1 MKKIKSKK
9 SNFKNKLVDLI
20 KEVKKNPMGVVLDFF
35 KQIKLYVTTNVFFC
49 LFVLFN
55 LINGVMIR
63 YFSIGTTE
71 TLFAFQPFM
80 ADLAVVIALG
90 ALGYLMRHKIRVV
103 YWYFITLLC
112 TLVCIVNSVY
122 YTFYSSYA
130 SVSLLSIAKYGDA
143 VSDAIWDIIKF
154 KDISYIIFSIFKN
167 ECKIIRLIA
176 YNIIIIGHIDIS
188 IVIL

>member
-1 MKKIKSKK
+1 
-9 SNFKNKLVDLI
+9 
-20 KEVKKNPMGVVLDFF
+20 MGVVLDFF

-112 TLVCIVNSVY
+112 TLVCVVNSVY

-154 KDISYIIFSIFKN
+154 KDISYIILPICLLFVYFRLAKN
-167 ECKIIRLIA
+167 RYL
-176 YNIIIIGHIDIS
+176 
-188 IVIL
+188 L